1 MPDQGPHGTPATF
14 STPASDDRPLLVG
27 QPEPE
32 AGFPFSEADENAL
45 ASAACRLLTEL
56 GLELDDSPECE
67 ARYQVAEAWLRD
79 FARVVADM
87 TADHAR
93 DLATRRERWR
103 SHDDDREAELAAMKQ
118 ASEQWERDMCSLLA
132 TARAERD
139 QARAER
145 DDYKRIMTEQ
155 LQKQLTKRARR

>member
-1 MPDQGPHGTPATF
+1 
-14 STPASDDRPLLVG
+14 
-27 QPEPE
+27 
-32 AGFPFSEADENAL
+32 
-45 ASAACRLLTEL
+45 
-56 GLELDDSPECE
+56 
-67 ARYQVAEAWLRD
+67 
-79 FARVVADM
+79 M

-93 DLATRRERWR
+93 DFAARRGRWR
-103 SHDDDREAELAAMKQ
+103 SNDDDREAELAAMKQ

-145 DDYKRIMTEQ
+145 DDYKRILTEQ